1 MPQSDLNAGQWLAQ
15 RRNMGLYSLSRLLSV
30 RLALCVAACGSL
42 GSGATALAQDPQEA
56 ALVAAASPA
65 HPVQAPLASVP
76 AEVVATPR
84 TELATAAMAATPVV
98 APAALPDSTEQP
110 KTIVDHLVDMPKA
123 ALVRAKSAGLLAM
136 HSDLKF
142 SVLSAPREAVDPA
155 TAATLFQEQVKRISA
170 GLQDAALKQYPE
182 AVAKIGAFDVY
193 IATADDLNAM
203 SSGSG
208 KIAVNAGFAR
218 LNPTDDWLA
227 FVIAREMGHV
237 VAGHHDSN
245 SGASLFVSVVMNL
258 IIPGSGLLK
267 TALSFAGSQ
276 AASESGREKQIKE
289 ADAVAM
295 KLLEGAGYTA
305 KSVALNLKLNPISE
319 ADAKTSWA
327 AAFRVSA
334 LNLTGAQGSAEAPAT
349 AVAQAPAV
357 QETAVQDQ
365 AAQAPEPAQQPQGMP
380 SQAVS
385 IQTGQPQAVPV
396 QVVQPRI
403 VPALQEQ
410 PGSLPVVA
418 TPARWQPEE
427 LVMRGRPSG
436 MPGPLLLG
444 GYAVPVR
451 HVE

>member
-1 MPQSDLNAGQWLAQ
+1 MPQSDLNAGQWLA
-15 RRNMGLYSLSRLLSV
+15 RCRNAGLHSSSRLPFA
-30 RLALCVAACGSL
+30 RLALCVAACASL
-42 GSGATALAQDPQEA
+42 GLSVTALAQES

-65 HPVQAPLASVP
+65 LPAEAPLASAPTEVAIARVAAIP
-76 AEVVATPR
+76 AA
-84 TELATAAMAATPVV
+84 
-98 APAALPDSTEQP
+98 APAALPDSPEQS
-110 KTIVDHLVDMPKA
+110 KTIVDHLVEMPKA

-155 TAATLFQEQVKRISA
+155 IAATLFQEQVKRISA

-193 IATADDLNAM
+193 IAAADDLNAM

-295 KLLEGAGYTA
+295 NLLEGAGYTA

-334 LNLTGAQGSAEAPAT
+334 LSLSGPQGGAAEVPAT

-357 QETAVQDQ
+357 KESGVQDQ
-365 AAQAPEPAQQPQGMP
+365 VEPAQQPQVVAV
-380 SQAVS
+380 QAVQPQAVP
-385 IQTGQPQAVPV
+385 IQSVQPQAVPV

-410 PGSLPVVA
+410 SESLPVVA

-427 LVMRGRPSG
+427 LVMRSRPSG